1 LLGEEVQ
8 KLAGFLPLYRTDDE
22 VAAELSGIDLGRAR
36 IQAFVVSAACAGIAG
51 CMLAAVT
58 RLAAPGSFT
67 IVLSISLLAAI
78 VIGGLG
84 SLVGALI
91 GSAMLVFLPQ
101 VVTDFGADRGL
112 NSAQAANLSPLVYGL
127 VLIVVML
134 LAPFGIVGTL
144 RRKALERRARRQ
156 QSAAPAGARG

>member
-1 LLGEEVQ
+1 
-8 KLAGFLPLYRTDDE
+8 
-22 VAAELSGIDLGRAR
+22 
-36 IQAFVVSAACAGIAG
+36 
-51 CMLAAVT
+51 
-58 RLAAPGSFT
+58 
-67 IVLSISLLAAI
+67 
-78 VIGGLG
+78 
-84 SLVGALI
+84 
-91 GSAMLVFLPQ
+91 MLVFLPQ